1 MPQPLRWTADN
12 DAELLRMLREG
23 ARTPLLAKRL
33 GRTKSAIETRIRV
46 LGWSFR
52 TGAVSKRADNLP
64 DDRARPVL

>member
-23 ARTPLLAKRL
+23 ARPPLLAMRL
-33 GRTKSAIETRIRV
+33 GRTKSAIETRIKL

-52 TGAVSKRADNLP
+52 TGTVSKRPNNLP